1 MIGLK
6 TTKRGDK
13 VLVID
18 NYIDVDSCIDIQED
32 FFDCVMIKARTEQ
45 TLSSILYGASPILS
59 TKCSYKP
66 IFATKTLDDKPR
78 IIDCLVDAYTNDYD
92 SEKVYDIID
101 NIRRATLHYNIKREV
116 VRPTTPNQL
125 FSNICRYLLSRNQ
138 RVITHKLLEKSST
151 GFINPIFE
159 HYHSVGLFHLSE
171 MFMFKETMLEYGAFH
186 IRKFHIKQHLCP
198 HCNHSHL
205 MYVECCPQCGKSDL
219 TLQNII
225 HHFSCANVSPE
236 STYNVGGMLVCPK
249 CHKML
254 RHIGVDYDRPAVIYS
269 CNTCGN
275 SFTTPVTKA
284 ICAYCEETSD
294 VSKLVPHDVVDLE
307 ITEEGIRALTE
318 GSVLFSNF
326 TNYYDNFM
334 EYASMVRR
342 IRRQLVGNNINKEY
356 TVLMGKVWILDKER
370 KTTKIKDSIQADL
383 CKVFFTHKVS
393 YNNNIFYVAGSIFQE
408 GADKQVVTAQFRQD
422 LSAGI
427 RKIANKIDPEETIC
441 YTFMSQ
447 SKTGG
452 DNYEAFFEDLAY
464 VAAVPDDYC
473 DYSSEPVEEV
483 VVPDMTKFQQHEEAI
498 DKDESRT
505 ILYKKIVALLVFIAG
520 LLVAAIAFLTVWLNY

>member
-1 MIGLK
+1 M
-6 TTKRGDK
+6 
-13 VLVID
+13 
-18 NYIDVDSCIDIQED
+18 
-32 FFDCVMIKARTEQ
+32 
-45 TLSSILYGASPILS
+45 
-59 TKCSYKP
+59 
-66 IFATKTLDDKPR
+66 
-78 IIDCLVDAYTNDYD
+78 
-92 SEKVYDIID
+92 
-101 NIRRATLHYNIKREV
+101 
-116 VRPTTPNQL
+116 
-125 FSNICRYLLSRNQ
+125 
-138 RVITHKLLEKSST
+138 
-151 GFINPIFE
+151 
-159 HYHSVGLFHLSE
+159 
-171 MFMFKETMLEYGAFH
+171 
-186 IRKFHIKQHLCP
+186 
-198 HCNHSHL
+198 
-205 MYVECCPQCGKSDL
+205 
-219 TLQNII
+219 
-225 HHFSCANVSPE
+225 
-236 STYNVGGMLVCPK
+236 
-249 CHKML
+249 
-254 RHIGVDYDRPAVIYS
+254 
-269 CNTCGN
+269 
-275 SFTTPVTKA
+275 
-284 ICAYCEETSD
+284 
-294 VSKLVPHDVVDLE
+294 SKLVPHDVVDLE

-318 GSVLFSNF
+318 GSILFSNF

-356 TVLMGKVWILDKER
+356 TVLIGKVWILDKER

-393 YNNNIFYVAGSIFQE
+393 YDNNIFYVAGSIFQE